1 MLILTRTVK
10 HLNVS
15 FALHQG
21 MVIFAI
27 HLLLCGKFLPIV
39 GLVGGAEKGRLGG
52 FSLLSAWHKA
62 IVLAVPHCCLTSRI
76 VIVCRGTGGGELE
89 MAKIDGFVL
98 AWRDEL
104 GIVGLILVLL
114 VGLLVDLSTWF
125 AFKDWLHVIDECEWL
140 KS

>member
-10 HLNVS
+10 HLYVS
-15 FALHQG
+15 FALHQR

-27 HLLLCGKFLPIV
+27 HLLLCRELLPIV
-39 GLVGGAEKGRLGG
+39 RLVGGAEKGRLGG

-62 IVLAVPHCCLTSRI
+62 IVLAVPHSCLASRI

-98 AWRDEL
+98 AGRDEL
-104 GIVGLILVLL
+104 GIIGILVLL